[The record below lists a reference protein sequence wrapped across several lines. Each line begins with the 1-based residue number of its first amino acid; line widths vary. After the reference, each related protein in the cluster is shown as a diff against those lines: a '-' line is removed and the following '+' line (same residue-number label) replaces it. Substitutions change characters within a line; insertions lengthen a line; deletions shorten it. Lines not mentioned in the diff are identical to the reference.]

1 MTELKKVFGQL
12 QMDANSILFTEET
25 INENVLKKLKKSKY
39 VRDKDF
45 VNLFANNVDFLD
57 DEKKS
62 APIKTIFVEKK
73 MILIGLPSI
82 ASVVCFSYYI
92 LMLEILSFWTN
103 LPQT

>member
-25 INENVLKKLKKSKY
+25 INKNVLKKLKKSKY

-45 VNLFANNVDFLD
+45 VNLFENNVDFLD

-62 APIKTIFVEKK
+62 VLIKTIFVEKK
-73 MILIGLPSI
+73 MILIGLTSI
-82 ASVVCFSYYI
+82 ALVVRFSYYI
-92 LMLEILSFWTN
+92 LMLEILSFWKN